1 MEESDILISLIEILK
16 IHQKVIDYDKLK
28 DPDDY
33 TPAIRSLATL
43 ELMFEYLIKEYN
55 TIFEN
60 AAVIVYTIVAKHPF
74 FNGNKR
80 TGYEAMNFIIE
91 DGGYRFTSTDEEMIE
106 FIVRIATTEKEMSIG
121 EIKEWIIRNTKRYD
135 NIESKRCT

>member
-1 MEESDILISLIEILK
+1 MHLEESDALISLIDILK
-16 IHQKVIDYDKLK
+16 IHQKVIDYDKFK
-28 DPDDY
+28 DPEDY

-43 ELMFEYLIKEYN
+43 ELMFEYLIKESN

-91 DGGYRFTSTDEEMIE
+91 DGGYGFTSTDEEMIE
-106 FIVRIATTEKEMSIG
+106 FIIRVATTENEMSIE
-121 EIKEWIIRNTKRYD
+121 EIKEWIIRHTEK
-135 NIESKRCT
+135 IL

>member
-1 MEESDILISLIEILK
+1 MHLEESDVLISLIDILK
-16 IHQKVIDYDKLK
+16 IHQKVIDYDNFK
-28 DPDDY
+28 DPEDY

-43 ELMFEYLIKEYN
+43 ELMFEYLIKESN

-106 FIVRIATTEKEMSIG
+106 FIIRVATTENEMSIE
-121 EIKEWIIRNTKRYD
+121 EIKEWIIRHTEK
-135 NIESKRCT
+135 IL

>member
-1 MEESDILISLIEILK
+1 MEESDVLISLIEILK
-16 IHQKVIDYDKLK
+16 IHQKVIDYDKFK
-28 DPDDY
+28 DPEDY

-43 ELMFEYLIKEYN
+43 ELMFEYLIKESN

-91 DGGYRFTSTDEEMIE
+91 DGGYGFTSTDEEMIE
-106 FIVRIATTEKEMSIG
+106 FIIRVATTENEMSIE
-121 EIKEWIIRNTKRYD
+121 EIKEWIIRHTEK
-135 NIESKRCT
+135 IL

>member
-1 MEESDILISLIEILK
+1 MHLEESDALISLIDILK
-16 IHQKVIDYDKLK
+16 IHQKVIDYDKFK
-28 DPDDY
+28 DPEDY

-43 ELMFEYLIKEYN
+43 ELMFEYLIKEFN

-106 FIVRIATTEKEMSIG
+106 FIIRVATTENEMSIE
-121 EIKEWIIRNTKRYD
+121 EIKEWIIRHTEK
-135 NIESKRCT
+135 IL

>member
-1 MEESDILISLIEILK
+1 
-16 IHQKVIDYDKLK
+16 
-28 DPDDY
+28 
-33 TPAIRSLATL
+33 
-43 ELMFEYLIKEYN
+43 MFEYLIKESN

-91 DGGYRFTSTDEEMIE
+91 DGGYGFTSTDEEMIE
-106 FIVRIATTEKEMSIG
+106 FIIRVATTENEMSIE
-121 EIKEWIIRNTKRYD
+121 EIKEWIIRHTEK
-135 NIESKRCT
+135 IL

>member
-1 MEESDILISLIEILK
+1 MHLEESDALISLIEILK
-16 IHQKVIDYDKLK
+16 IHQMVIDYDKFK

-33 TPAIRSLATL
+33 TPVIRSLATL
-43 ELMFEYLIKEYN
+43 ELMFEYLIKESN

-60 AAVIVYTIVAKHPF
+60 AAIIVYTIVAKHPF

-91 DGGYRFTSTDEEMIE
+91 DGGYRFTSTDEEMID
-106 FIVRIATTEKEMSIG
+106 FIIRVVTTKNEMSTE
-121 EIKEWIIRNTKRYD
+121 EIKEWIIQHTEK
-135 NIESKRCT
+135 IL

>member
-1 MEESDILISLIEILK
+1 MHLEESDVLISLIEILK
-16 IHQKVIDYDKLK
+16 IHQKVIDYDKFK

-43 ELMFEYLIKEYN
+43 ELMFEYLIKESN

-60 AAVIVYTIVAKHPF
+60 AAVIVYTIVAKHLF

-91 DGGYRFTSTDEEMIE
+91 DGGYGFTSTDEEMIE
-106 FIVRIATTEKEMSIG
+106 FIIRVATTENEMSIE
-121 EIKEWIIRNTKRYD
+121 EIKEWIIRHTEK
-135 NIESKRCT
+135 IL

>member
-1 MEESDILISLIEILK
+1 MEESDVLISLIDILK
-16 IHQKVIDYDKLK
+16 IHQKVIDYDKFK
-28 DPDDY
+28 DPEDY

-43 ELMFEYLIKEYN
+43 ELMFEYLIKESN

-91 DGGYRFTSTDEEMIE
+91 DGGYGFTSTDEEMIE
-106 FIVRIATTEKEMSIG
+106 FIIRVATTENEMSIE
-121 EIKEWIIRNTKRYD
+121 EIKEWIIRHTEK
-135 NIESKRCT
+135 IL

>member
-1 MEESDILISLIEILK
+1 MHLEESDVLISLIDILK
-16 IHQKVIDYDKLK
+16 IHQKVIDYDKFK

-43 ELMFEYLIKEYN
+43 ELMFEYLIKESN

-91 DGGYRFTSTDEEMIE
+91 DGGYGFTSTDEEMIE
-106 FIVRIATTEKEMSIG
+106 FIIRVATTENEMSIE
-121 EIKEWIIRNTKRYD
+121 EIKEWIIRHTEK
-135 NIESKRCT
+135 IL